1 MACSLPGYNGRE
13 VALEVAYA
21 CGDVNPLTLAW
32 APIGALRTKEFNLTW
47 DTSDASSDDSIG
59 SLRANI
65 ATWQTLEVTF
75 DGVCKRQDGTKSNQT
90 RLAKH
95 TISPGP
101 DYSGQPVVW
110 VRMTFPDLTF
120 IFYALSTEMSRSA
133 PFDDIATFNG
143 AFSATESDFGLIVVD
158 TPQPGSTNPTAV
170 TVTPDTLALE
180 TGDVANLSATVAP
193 AGAVQGVVWS
203 SSAPLIASVDQSG
216 VVRAQSEG
224 VATITA
230 TSTGPGNLTDTC
242 AVTVTDPE

>member
-21 CGDVNPLTLAW
+21 CGDVNPITLAW

-47 DTSDASSDDSIG
+47 DTTDASSDDSIG

-75 DGVCKRQDGTKSNQT
+75 DGVCKRADGTKSNQT

-95 TISPGP
+95 TIAPGP
-101 DYSGQPVVW
+101 DFSGQPVVW

-120 IFYALSTEMSRSA
+120 IFYGLSTEMSRSA
-133 PFDDIATFNG
+133 PFDDVATFNG
-143 AFSATESDFGLIVVD
+143 AFSATESDFGLIVLD
-158 TPQPGSTNPTAV
+158 TPQPGSTNPTSV
-170 TVTPDTLALE
+170 
-180 TGDVANLSATVAP
+180 TVAP
-193 AGAVQGVVWS
+193 ATLALDVGEVGNVSATVLPAEATQNVVWS
-203 SSAPLIASVDQSG
+203 SSAPLVASVTQAG
-216 VVRAQSEG
+216 VVTAQSEG

-230 TSTGPGNLTDTC
+230 TSTGVGNLTGTC
-242 AVTVTDPE
+242 AVTVTEP